1 MYQTFEE
8 LEQECKKC
16 TKCQL
21 CKNRTNVVI
30 GTGNKNADIMLI
42 RRRTRSK

>member
-1 MYQTFEE
+1 MYKTFEE

-30 GTGNKNADIMLI
+30 GTGNRDADIMLI
-42 RRRTRSK
+42 RRGPWSK